1 MFRLNYYYQQLL
13 LFAKRVAKAD
23 IVRVFSLTSIS
34 TLVRM
39 LTGMIS
45 VKIVSTIIGPA
56 GVALLGQLNNFS
68 SIALNLSSG
77 GINSGITK
85 YVSEYKEDKNKV
97 SAYISTALRITVVCS
112 LIVGLL
118 MIILHSYISNLVML
132 SSEYGYVFVVFG
144 FTILL
149 YSLNSLLTS
158 ILNGFKEFQL
168 FVKLS
173 IVSTLFGLVFS
184 VSLVL
189 CWELKGALISAVTFQ
204 SVMLFV
210 TLWMLRKLP
219 WLKWSWF
226 KEKYSWKISKEYL
239 HFSAMTLTSIAVVP
253 VSQMILRGYIMKE
266 ISPVEAG
273 WWEAMNRLSG
283 VYLSVITT
291 SFGIYYLPRLS
302 ELHDNLSLHREI
314 MKSYKVVVPILLVGL
329 TTVYFLRS
337 FVIRILFSPDFAPM
351 ENLFMWQQLGDLFKI
366 SSWLLAYLMVAK
378 ARTTLFIVTE
388 IFGSV
393 FFVLLGFL
401 FMHFNGVVGLTQAYF
416 VNYVAYMLIMV
427 IAFRKIVFCKA

>member
-1 MFRLNYYYQQLL
+1 
-13 LFAKRVAKAD
+13 
-23 IVRVFSLTSIS
+23 
-34 TLVRM
+34 M

-56 GVALLGQLNNFS
+56 GIALLGQLNNFS
-68 SIALNLSSG
+68 SIAFNLSSG

-85 YVSEYKEDKNKV
+85 YVSEYKDDNNKV
-97 SAYISTALRITVVCS
+97 SIYISTALRIIVVCS
-112 LIVGLL
+112 LVVGLL
-118 MIILHSYISNLVML
+118 MIILHSYISNLIML
-132 SSEYGYVFVVFG
+132 SNEYGYVFIVFG
-144 FTILL
+144 LTILL

-158 ILNGFKEFQL
+158 ILNGYKEFQL

-173 IVSTLFGLVFS
+173 IASTLFGLVFS

-189 CWELKGALISAVTFQ
+189 CWELKGALIGAVTFQ

-219 WLKWSWF
+219 WLNWSWF
-226 KEKYSWKISKEYL
+226 KEKYNWNISKEYL
-239 HFSAMTLTSIAVVP
+239 HYSVMTLTSIAVVP

-291 SFGIYYLPRLS
+291 SFSVYYLPRLS
-302 ELHDNLSLHREI
+302 ELHDRLSLHREI
-314 MKSYKVVVPILLVGL
+314 IKSYKVVASLLLVGL
-329 TTVYFLRS
+329 TAVYFLRS
-337 FVIRILFSPDFAPM
+337 FVIRLLFSPDFAPM
-351 ENLFMWQQLGDLFKI
+351 ENLFLWQQLGDFFKI
-366 SSWLLAYLMVAK
+366 SSWLLSILMVAK
-378 ARTTLFIVTE
+378 ARTTLYVVTE
-388 IFGSV
+388 IFGSL
-393 FFVLLGFL
+393 FFVLIGFL
-401 FMHFNGVVGLTQAYF
+401 FMRYNGVVGLTQAYF
-416 VNYVAYMLIMV
+416 VNYVIYLLVMV